1 MIIVFEGLDGSGK
14 ETQTKLIEKRLNDIG
29 LKTIRIEFPNYCNKY
44 SLFVK
49 EYLNGDFGNNLNP
62 YLISTFFGLDRFGV
76 YKREMSRYI
85 DEGYFIL
92 CDRYIYSNLIYQGSL
107 IDNEDDRDKFFKW
120 VLEFEYD
127 ICGLPKENMTFFM
140 NLSLDINLDMIKKRN
155 NKDIYEK
162 DYDFIIKCY
171 KTAQYVCS
179 MYDFINIECDDGKSL
194 FSIQSINEK
203 IYSKILNKI
212 GYKG

>member
-1 MIIVFEGLDGSGK
+1 MSG
-14 ETQTKLIEKRLNDIG
+14 
-29 LKTIRIEFPNYCNKY
+29 
-44 SLFVK
+44 
-49 EYLNGDFGNNLNP
+49 
-62 YLISTFFGLDRFGV
+62 
-76 YKREMSRYI
+76 YI

-155 NKDIYEK
+155 NKDI
-162 DYDFIIKCY
+162 
-171 KTAQYVCS
+171 
-179 MYDFINIECDDGKSL
+179 
-194 FSIQSINEK
+194 
-203 IYSKILNKI
+203 
-212 GYKG
+212 

>member
-62 YLISTFFGLDRFGV
+62 YLISIFFGLDRFGV

-171 KTAQYVCS
+171 KTSQYVCS

>member
-76 YKREMSRYI
+76 YKREMSGYI

-140 NLSLDINLDMIKKRN
+140 NLSLDINLDIKVEVLKQG
-155 NKDIYEK
+155 IIQGEQGIEVFVLEK
-162 DYDFIIKCY
+162 KKYTQVFDLKAWDFP
-171 KTAQYVCS
+171 
-179 MYDFINIECDDGKSL
+179 L
-194 FSIQSINEK
+194 SI
-203 IYSKILNKI
+203 LAR
-212 GYKG
+212 G

>member
-1 MIIVFEGLDGSGK
+1 
-14 ETQTKLIEKRLNDIG
+14 
-29 LKTIRIEFPNYCNKY
+29 
-44 SLFVK
+44 
-49 EYLNGDFGNNLNP
+49 
-62 YLISTFFGLDRFGV
+62 
-76 YKREMSRYI
+76 MSRYI

-155 NKDIYEK
+155 NKRY
-162 DYDFIIKCY
+162 
-171 KTAQYVCS
+171 
-179 MYDFINIECDDGKSL
+179 L
-194 FSIQSINEK
+194 
-203 IYSKILNKI
+203 
-212 GYKG
+212 